1 MLKLTKEDIEA
12 INPDAYFAI
21 GLDAAIIGIGHQCN
35 AAPVVIYDYDKCV
48 KILMKDNDWDY
59 EAAMEWME
67 FNVVGTYI
75 GEGMPIFMTVFSEEE
90 E

>member
-12 INPDAYFAI
+12 INPDAYLAV
-21 GLDAAIIGIGHQCN
+21 GLDDAIIGIGHQSRS
-35 AAPVVIYDYDKCV
+35 APVVIYDYDKC
-48 KILMKDNDWDY
+48 IDIFMKNNDWDY
-59 EAAMEWME
+59 EEAMEWME

-90 E
+90 